1 MNTDRAAHSEIDL
14 YRSEAFAE
22 DVADLVSQA
31 PVIEPMSP
39 PARWAI
45 NAVPLGAALIG
56 AAGWLLP
63 AAGRAP
69 ST

>member
-1 MNTDRAAHSEIDL
+1 MNTETTETCERDL

-39 PARWAI
+39 PARWAV
-45 NAVPLGAALIG
+45 NAVPFGVALIG
-56 AAGWLLP
+56 AAAWLLP
-63 AAGRAP
+63 AAG
-69 ST
+69 